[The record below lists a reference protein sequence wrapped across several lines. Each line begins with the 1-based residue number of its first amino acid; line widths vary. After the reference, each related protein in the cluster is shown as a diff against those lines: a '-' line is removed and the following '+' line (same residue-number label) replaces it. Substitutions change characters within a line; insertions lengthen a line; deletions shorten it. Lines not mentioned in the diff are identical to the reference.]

1 MKLLMACPY
10 FFGFGEKSFESRC
23 ERDDFYPEI
32 GRLSQKMPGANPAAR
47 KDIAH
52 FGLERGAQEMEGV
65 YRGVAE

>member
-1 MKLLMACPY
+1 MMNILIPPY
-10 FFGFGEKSFESRC
+10 
-23 ERDDFYPEI
+23 
-32 GRLSQKMPGANPAAR
+32 LSKFPYAKMCAIADGAELSEKMPGAKPAAR